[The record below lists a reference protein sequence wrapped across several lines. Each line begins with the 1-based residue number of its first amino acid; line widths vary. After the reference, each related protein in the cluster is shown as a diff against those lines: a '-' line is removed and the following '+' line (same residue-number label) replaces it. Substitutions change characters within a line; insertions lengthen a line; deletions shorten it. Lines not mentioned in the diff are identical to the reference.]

1 MKYIT
6 LSLSITL
13 GLAAAAAQA
22 PPAQAPQQ
30 PNDIATTITSG
41 SGGPP
46 RLALPPFLALS
57 NDPETIAAAKTIS
70 DVLWD
75 DLNYEHEFVFVE
87 RDVNST
93 IPAAKSVDDIPY
105 DRWREVNADGV
116 IAGSVQKSG
125 AAFQI
130 RYRLFNVAARRAV
143 FGSEYSGSS
152 SNPRRYAHTI
162 ADEIFQKQRNL
173 HGVARTKLAFSSDR
187 DGERMAGTVQNRNVK
202 EIYIADY
209 DGQSQQRVTVGRTL
223 NNFPAWSPDARSLA
237 YVSWRRGQPNI
248 FVSHIYDGTLD
259 ELTKGAGENYLP
271 AWSPDG
277 TRIAFSSTRDGN
289 AEIYVANK
297 DGSNV
302 RRLTNNPAIDT
313 TPTWSPN
320 GNEVAFT
327 SDRSG
332 SPQIYIVSADG
343 LGAAQRITAES
354 YTDRPTWSPAPYNEI
369 AFESRTGAR
378 FDIKILEVNTRQ
390 VKQLTFGEGSSES
403 PAFSPNGRHIA
414 FMSDRT
420 GKFQIYTMTR
430 DGRDVRQLTRTG
442 ENRLPSWSN

>member
-6 LSLSITL
+6 LSLAITL
-13 GLAAAAAQA
+13 GLAAVA
-22 PPAQAPQQ
+22 AQAPQQ

-46 RLALPPFLALS
+46 RLAVPAFLALS
-57 NDPETIAAAKTIS
+57 NDPDTIAAAKTIT

-75 DLNYEHEFVFVE
+75 DLNYEHEFGFVE
-87 RDVNST
+87 RDVYTT
-93 IPAAKSVDDIPY
+93 IPAAKSVDDLPF

-116 IAGSVQKSG
+116 IAGSVLKSG
-125 AAFQI
+125 TGFQI
-130 RYRLFNVAARRAV
+130 KYRLFNIATRRTVLGA
-143 FGSEYSGSS
+143 EYSGS

-162 ADEIFQKQRNL
+162 ADEIFLRQRNL

-187 DGERMAGTVQNRNVK
+187 DGERLAGTVQNRNVK

-223 NNFPAWSPDARSLA
+223 NAFPAWSPDARSLA

-259 ELTKGAGENYLP
+259 ELTKNAAENYLP

-289 AEIYVANK
+289 SEIYVANR
-297 DGSNV
+297 DGSSP

-320 GNEVAFT
+320 GNEIAFT

-343 LGAAQRITAES
+343 LGAVQRITAES
-354 YTDRPTWSPAPYNEI
+354 YADRPTWSPAPYNEI

-378 FDIKILEVNTRQ
+378 FDIKILDVNTRQ
-390 VKQLTFGEGSSES
+390 VKQLTFGEGSNES
-403 PAFSPNGRHIA
+403 PAFSPNGRHLS

-430 DGRDVRQLTRTG
+430 DGRDLRQITRTG
-442 ENRLPSWSN
+442 TNSLPSWSN